1 MNHYN
6 ILHSSVYSAM
16 KTKELSQ
23 GPAAEEQ
30 CLEHS
35 PTVTADSLSSQ
46 HLLVPSTDSESKRD

>member
-16 KTKELSQ
+16 KTEELSQ

-35 PTVTADSLSSQ
+35 PTVTADSSQ
-46 HLLVPSTDSESKRD
+46 HLFVPSTDSESKRD